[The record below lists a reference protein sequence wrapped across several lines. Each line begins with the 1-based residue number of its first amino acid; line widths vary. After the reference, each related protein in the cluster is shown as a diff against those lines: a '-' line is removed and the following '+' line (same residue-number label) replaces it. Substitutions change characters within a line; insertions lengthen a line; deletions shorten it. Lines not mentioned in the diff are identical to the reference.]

1 MQRRHFLQSLFALGG
16 AILMPL
22 AEAAERLLGRLQ
34 RPASHWREHLSKAQF
49 EVLFHEDTE
58 RPWSHDLNAEKRPGQ
73 YLCAAC
79 LQPLFSAEKKYDSG
93 TGWPSFWDVLPD
105 AIGTR
110 TDYKLLYPRTEY
122 HCARC
127 GGHQGHIFKDGPR
140 PTGLRYC
147 NNGLALHFVPE
158 GEPLPAQRS

>member
-1 MQRRHFLQSLFALGG
+1 MKRRHFIQSL
-16 AILMPL
+16 AILCAAAWQPL
-22 AEAAERLLGRLQ
+22 AVAGEKLLGKLQ
-34 RPASHWREHLSKAQF
+34 KPASHWRPHLSPAQYG
-49 EVLFHEDTE
+49 VLFNEDTE
-58 RPWSHDLNAEKRPGQ
+58 PPYSHKLNKEKRPGSF
-73 YLCAAC
+73 LCAAC
-79 LQPLFSAEKKYDSG
+79 HQPLFDASTKYDSG
-93 TGWPSFWDVLPD
+93 TGWPSFWDALPD
-105 AIGTR
+105 AVGTK

-158 GEPLPAQRS
+158 GAGLPALRS